1 MTVSP
6 GLAVEVGDIDRQ
18 LGLLWEQSDAGKVR
32 ASLVNLVIYSEAPD
46 AMAANTPLLSAIA
59 ADHAFRALLVQAQPE
74 AKKSAVRAWITAH
87 CNLRET
93 GKKEIC

>member
-46 AMAANTPLLSAIA
+46 AMAANTPLLSEIA
-59 ADHAFRALLVQAQPE
+59 ADHAIQPNDVKTEIRLHHVTGLALL
-74 AKKSAVRAWITAH
+74 
-87 CNLRET
+87 
-93 GKKEIC
+93 